1 MAALRTNILS
11 NYAGQLW
18 MAAMGVAFL
27 PLYIRILGME
37 AFGLVGLMLSF
48 QSILQLFDFG
58 IGGATNRELSR
69 RVHDPAQ
76 ANSARDLVRTS
87 ETVIWLLMLVT
98 ALLVWACSGPMADH
112 WLHLQSLNRSEA
124 GGALAIM
131 GIAIALVWPSMFYA
145 NCLSGLEQQPALNLI
160 NATFAT
166 LRYAGAVPVLLWV
179 SPSIEAFLWWYAI
192 VGAGQS
198 LTTAFAVWRTLPRGN
213 RGARWAVDELHGNR
227 RFAGGLFAIGVL
239 ALGVS
244 QLDRL
249 SLASLRP
256 LEELGYYTLALSV
269 ASGLGRMVQ
278 PMFNALYPRFSRLVA
293 RHDDATLRELYHLSS
308 QYLAVVIAA
317 VTAVLIVFAH
327 DVLFLW
333 TGDANLAD
341 KVALPMAILV
351 IGSALNGLM
360 NIPYALQLAHG
371 WTRLAMGLNAAS
383 LLFGIPFCLW
393 AVQEYGAT
401 GAALLWLLA
410 NMTSVLVGIPL
421 MHRRLLRSDMASW
434 YLQDNLP
441 PMLAAL
447 ATALV
452 LVAILPPLSR
462 HIIGFTWLGL
472 ASGAALTASA
482 LASGA
487 VRKAIRAKLP
497 LSFRLPPP

>member
-1 MAALRTNILS
+1 
-11 NYAGQLW
+11 

-69 RVHDPAQ
+69 RVHDPAL

-87 ETVIWLLMLVT
+87 EIVIWLLTLVA
-98 ALLVWACSGPMADH
+98 ALLVWACSGLMAAH

-124 GGALAIM
+124 GGAIAIM
-131 GIAIALVWPSMFYA
+131 GIAITLLWPSMFYA
-145 NCLSGLEQQPALNLI
+145 NCLSGLEQQPVLNLI
-160 NATFAT
+160 NTAFAT
-166 LRYAGAVPVLLWV
+166 LRYAGVVPVLLWI

-198 LTTAFAVWRTLPRGN
+198 LTAAFAVWRALPKGN
-213 RGARWAVDELHGNR
+213 RHPHWATEELHGNR
-227 RFAGGLFAIGVL
+227 RFAGGLFVIGVL

-256 LEELGYYTLALSV
+256 LKELGYYTLALSV

-293 RHDDATLRELYHLSS
+293 RHEEATLRELYHLSS

-317 VTAVLIVFAH
+317 VAAILIVFAR

-333 TGDANLAD
+333 TGDAGLAD
-341 KVALPMAILV
+341 KVALPMSILV
-351 IGSALNGLM
+351 VGSALNGLM
-360 NIPYALQLAHG
+360 NIPYALQLAYG
-371 WTRLAMGLNAAS
+371 RTRLAMGLNAAS
-383 LLFGIPFCLW
+383 LLFGIPFCVW
-393 AVQEYGAT
+393 AVHEHGTT

-410 NMTSVLVGIPL
+410 NMASVLIGIPL
-421 MHRRLLRSDMASW
+421 MHRRLLHGEITEW
-434 YLQDNLP
+434 YLRD
-441 PMLAAL
+441 
-447 ATALV
+447 
-452 LVAILPPLSR
+452 ILPPL
-462 HIIGFTWLGL
+462 L
-472 ASGAALTASA
+472 AALITTLAFEALLPPATRSIGSLAWLAFISGTTFTVSA
-482 LASGA
+482 LASPA
-487 VRKAIRAKLP
+487 VRDALRK
-497 LSFRLPPP
+497 RLRK